1 MDAYHGK
8 WAFMPSSVL
17 ELLPNF
23 KSTYF
28 ASLNPPIV
36 HVYCT
41 LIRSILEY
49 APAVFADLPKYLAC
63 YLENVQ
69 KRVLSNPVI
78 WPGILYETAL
88 AKAAISTLSDHRAV
102 SCI

>member
-36 HVYCT
+36 HVYCA

-88 AKAAISTLSDHRAV
+88 AKAALSTLSDHRAV